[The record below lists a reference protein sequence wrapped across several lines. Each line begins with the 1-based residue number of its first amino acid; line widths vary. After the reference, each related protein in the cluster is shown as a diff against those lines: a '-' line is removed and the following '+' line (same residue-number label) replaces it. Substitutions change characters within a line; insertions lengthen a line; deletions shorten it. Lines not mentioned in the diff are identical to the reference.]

1 VVGERRVSATNQPSL
16 LDSDDSTLAV
26 IGRLSVAP
34 GENHG
39 AIGSLRDLGR
49 VLTDKDVD
57 VVLIT
62 DRLADDEFLY
72 VSETAAVAGCGLLA
86 LPERFHLAGVWP
98 RVVWVKGQPLVQ
110 LSAPS
115 LRASQLALKRVFDLT
130 ASLAALTL
138 FAPVM
143 LLIAIAIRLD
153 SPGPVFFRQER
164 LGVGGRRFF
173 LWKFRTMFDGA
184 PDTVHR
190 ELVTRMLR
198 GDDQT
203 TCHVGEDG
211 RRVYKLTR
219 DSRITRLGKW
229 LRRAS
234 LDELPQFLNVVRGNM
249 SLVGPRPP
257 LPYEVDE
264 YEGWELERLRVKPG
278 ITGLWQVSGR
288 NQFSYRQMCELD
300 LEYIRQWSL
309 WMDLTIL
316 LRTIPVVIT
325 NAGRAA

>member
-1 VVGERRVSATNQPSL
+1 L
-16 LDSDDSTLAV
+16 
-26 IGRLSVAP
+26 
-34 GENHG
+34 
-39 AIGSLRDLGR
+39 
-49 VLTDKDVD
+49 
-57 VVLIT
+57 T

-138 FAPVM
+138 FARVTH
-143 LLIAIAIRLD
+143 
-153 SPGPVFFRQER
+153 
-164 LGVGGRRFF
+164 LGR
-173 LWKFRTMFDGA
+173 
-184 PDTVHR
+184 
-190 ELVTRMLR
+190 
-198 GDDQT
+198 
-203 TCHVGEDG
+203 
-211 RRVYKLTR
+211 
-219 DSRITRLGKW
+219 W
-229 LRRAS
+229 LRRTS
-234 LDELPQFLNVVRGNM
+234 LDELPQFLNVVRGDM

-257 LPYEVDE
+257 LPYEVEE

-300 LEYIRQWSL
+300 LEY
-309 WMDLTIL
+309 
-316 LRTIPVVIT
+316 
-325 NAGRAA
+325 